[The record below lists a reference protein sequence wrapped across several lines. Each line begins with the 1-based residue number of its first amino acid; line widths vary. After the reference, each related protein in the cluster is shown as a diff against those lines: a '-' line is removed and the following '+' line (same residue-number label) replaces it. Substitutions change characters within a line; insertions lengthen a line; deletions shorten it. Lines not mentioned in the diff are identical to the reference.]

1 MQIKNSNCQVNCLV
15 KARQQVAGESHC
27 GGSKWTLNE
36 DVEMNSW
43 LLPWAPQGFEDDMT
57 LKMQTESEQLDR

>member
-1 MQIKNSNCQVNCLV
+1 M
-15 KARQQVAGESHC
+15 AGESHC
-27 GGSKWTLNE
+27 GGSKRTLNE

-43 LLPWAPQGFEDDMT
+43 LLHWVPQSLEDDMT